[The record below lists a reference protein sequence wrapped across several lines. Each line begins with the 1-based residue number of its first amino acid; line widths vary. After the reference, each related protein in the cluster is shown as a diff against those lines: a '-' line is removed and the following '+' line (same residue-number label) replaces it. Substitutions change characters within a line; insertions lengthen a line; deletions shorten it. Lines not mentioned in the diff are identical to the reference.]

1 MNLFVLYTFSVAN
14 ISTNLNSIL
23 ILNGSYFKNRK
34 ENIFFVLACKDLD
47 LALQIKRPTTP
58 TDSSSS
64 VDRVNYKKWEH
75 SSHMT
80 LMIIKRGIPK
90 AFRSALFEKI
100 TNAK

>member
-1 MNLFVLYTFSVAN
+1 MLLIYLL
-14 ISTNLNSIL
+14 ISTPF
-23 ILNGSYFKNRK
+23 SYSMGLTLRTGKRTF
-34 ENIFFVLACKDLD
+34 FFVFACKDLD
-47 LALQIKRPTTP
+47 LALQIERPTTS

-80 LMIIKRGIPK
+80 LMIIKRGITK
-90 AFRSALFEKI
+90 VFRSALYEKI